1 MRSTREELPVARRL
15 SHTPK
20 RRELPIAPVVLS
32 TALALGGGLAVL
44 FLLQEQLQ
52 QRFWGPPPVAGISA
66 RPDFQGRLLGHFPYG
81 EAEASQLVEVAP
93 GLALSRD
100 AATAYEQMRSAAA
113 ADGVQLTVISA
124 FRPIAMQKQ
133 IFFGVKS
140 ERNQSAEERARVSA
154 PPGYSEHSTGLA
166 LDLGD
171 ETMPQT
177 NLSESFEGT
186 PAFFW
191 LQNNAHRFHYQL
203 SFAKGNRQGVSYE
216 PWHWRFE
223 GSAQALQQFEAAI
236 HFNQSRGP
244 F

>member
-1 MRSTREELPVARRL
+1 
-15 SHTPK
+15 
-20 RRELPIAPVVLS
+20 
-32 TALALGGGLAVL
+32 
-44 FLLQEQLQ
+44 
-52 QRFWGPPPVAGISA
+52 
-66 RPDFQGRLLGHFPYG
+66 
-81 EAEASQLVEVAP
+81 
-93 GLALSRD
+93 
-100 AATAYEQMRSAAA
+100 MRSAAE

-124 FRPIAMQKQ
+124 FRPIAMQKD

-171 ETMPQT
+171 EGMPQT

-216 PWHWRFE
+216 PWHWRYE
-223 GSAQALQQFEAAI
+223 GSAQALQQFKAAI

>member
-1 MRSTREELPVARRL
+1 MARRL
-15 SHTPK
+15 SRPSK

-32 TALALGGGLAVL
+32 TALALGGGLAAL

-81 EAEASQLVEVAP
+81 EAKASNLVDLAP
-93 GLALSRD
+93 GLQLDSE
-100 AATAYEQMRSAAA
+100 AATAFEEMRSAAA
-113 ADGVQLTVISA
+113 ADGVQLRVISA
-124 FRPIAMQKQ
+124 FRPIAMQKE

-166 LDLGD
+166 MDLGD
-171 ETMPQT
+171 DSLPQT

-186 PAFFW
+186 PAFYW

-216 PWHWRFE
+216 PWHWRYE
-223 GSAQALQQFEAAI
+223 GSAQALQQFEAA
-236 HFNQSRGP
+236 HRFNQSRGP